1 MGQASRQLEIM
12 RLILIRHYKT
22 QFNVSGQIMGWGDSP
37 QADEWLEDMLFV
49 EQVLQHHSIHPDS
62 IYSSAL
68 ERSRQTAKYFA
79 TKLGI
84 TEIRSAREL
93 NEINYGSLF
102 KKSKKW
108 VKEHYP
114 GYKEDPDFVY
124 PQGESFSQLQVRCV
138 SFIHTLINTHSGQTI
153 LCVAHAGVVRAL
165 LSHFLRLE
173 YAAQLKRKVSHRYV
187 GVLCFDGDRCT
198 AYDECGLPS
207 GFVTEGEVALPYSR
221 KIA

>member
-1 MGQASRQLEIM
+1 M

-49 EQVLQHHSIHPDS
+49 EQVLQHHGIHPDS

-68 ERSRQTAKYFA
+68 ERSRQTAAHFSA
-79 TKLGI
+79 KLGI

-102 KKSKKW
+102 QKSKKW

-114 GYKEDPDFVY
+114 RHKKDPDFVY
-124 PQGESFSQLQVRCV
+124 PQGESFRQLQVRCV
-138 SFIHTLINTHSGQTI
+138 SFIHSMTKTRAGQTI

-165 LSHFLRLE
+165 ISHFLELD

-187 GVLCFDGDRCT
+187 GVLCFDDDRCT
-198 AYDECGLPS
+198 AYDEWGMPS
-207 GFVTEGEVALPYSR
+207 GFISEGEVALPYAR

>member
-1 MGQASRQLEIM
+1 M

-49 EQVLQHHSIHPDS
+49 EQVLQHHGIHPDS

-68 ERSRQTAKYFA
+68 ERSRQTAAHFSA
-79 TKLGI
+79 KLGI

-102 KKSKKW
+102 QKSKKW

-114 GYKEDPDFVY
+114 RHKKDPDFVY
-124 PQGESFSQLQVRCV
+124 PQGESFRQLQVRCV
-138 SFIHTLINTHSGQTI
+138 SFIHSMTKTYAGQTI

-165 LSHFLRLE
+165 ISHFLELD
-173 YAAQLKRKVSHRYV
+173 YAAQLERKVSHRYV
-187 GVLCFDGDRCT
+187 GVLCFDDDRCT
-198 AYDECGLPS
+198 AYDEWGMPS
-207 GFVTEGEVALPYSR
+207 GFISEGEVALPYAR

>member
-1 MGQASRQLEIM
+1 M

-49 EQVLQHHSIHPDS
+49 EQVLQRHGIHPDS

-68 ERSRQTAKYFA
+68 ERSQQTAAHFA
-79 TKLGI
+79 AKLGI
-84 TEIRSAREL
+84 TEVQSARDL

-102 KKSKKW
+102 QKSKKW

-114 GYKEDPDFVY
+114 RHKEDPDFVY
-124 PQGESFSQLQVRCV
+124 PQGESFSQLQLRCV
-138 SFIHTLINTHSGQTI
+138 AFIRALAKAQSGQTI
-153 LCVAHAGVVRAL
+153 LYVAHAGVVRAL
-165 LSHFLRLE
+165 LSHFLE
-173 YAAQLKRKVSHRYV
+173 MDYAAQLKRKVSHRYV
-187 GVLCFDGDRCT
+187 GELCFDSDRCT
-198 AYDECGLPS
+198 AYDEWGLPS
-207 GFVTEGEVALPYSR
+207 GFVSEGEVMLPYSR

>member
-1 MGQASRQLEIM
+1 M

-37 QADEWLEDMLFV
+37 QVDEWQEDMLFV
-49 EQVLQHHSIHPDS
+49 EQVLQRHGIHPDS

-68 ERSRQTAKYFA
+68 ERSRQTAAHFA
-79 TKLGI
+79 AKLGI
-84 TEIRSAREL
+84 TEVQSAQEL

-102 KKSKKW
+102 EKSKKW

-114 GYKEDPDFVY
+114 MHKEDPDFKY
-124 PQGESFSQLQVRCV
+124 PEGESFSQLQLRCV
-138 SFIHTLINTHSGQTI
+138 SFIRALAREQSGQTI

-165 LSHFLRLE
+165 LSNFLELD
-173 YAAQLKRKVSHRYV
+173 YAPQLKRKVSHRYV

-198 AYDECGLPS
+198 AYDEWGIPS
-207 GFVTEGEVALPYSR
+207 GFVSEGALALPYSR